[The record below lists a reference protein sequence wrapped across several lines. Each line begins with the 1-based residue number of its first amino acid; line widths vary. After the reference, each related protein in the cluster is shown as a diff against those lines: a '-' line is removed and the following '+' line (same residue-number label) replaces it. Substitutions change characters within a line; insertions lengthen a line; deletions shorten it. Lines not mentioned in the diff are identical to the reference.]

1 MIVENKSETLW
12 PNIFLDILLFIFCV
26 VCVISWW
33 QIDRFS
39 ELQLN
44 IIKLQGFI
52 SIRSMIN
59 CPPAAAPARVGF
71 KIIQNSSRPSVKS
84 MLWVFNRMHRNAFC
98 LKTFNFPIR
107 MSYCQKKCGRRF
119 IFYQFVFVFKSL
131 PRVFQECSKSVP
143 RVFQEYSKSVPRE
156 FQECSESLPRIF
168 QESSKSLSR
177 VFQEFSKSLQRV
189 FKESSKSLPRVFQ
202 ESSKSLPRVS

>member
-1 MIVENKSETLW
+1 MFWLFGMIVENKSETLW
-12 PNIFLDILLFIFCV
+12 LNIFLDILLFIFCV

-71 KIIQNSSRPSVKS
+71 KIIQISSRPSVKS

-98 LKTFNFPIR
+98 LKTFNFPIG
-107 MSYCQKKCGRRF
+107 MSFCQKKCGRIF
-119 IFYQFVFVFKSL
+119 LFYQFVFVFKSL
-131 PRVFQECSKSVP
+131 SRVFQETFKSP
-143 RVFQEYSKSVPRE
+143 SRVFQEYFKNFQRVLKS
-156 FQECSESLPRIF
+156 FKSMSTFCW
-168 QESSKSLSR
+168 ESSKSLSR
-177 VFQEFSKSLQRV
+177 LFLEFYRV
-189 FKESSKSLPRVFQ
+189 IGEFKSLPGEKIFI
-202 ESSKSLPRVS
+202 ELLINGD

>member
-1 MIVENKSETLW
+1 MFWLFWMIVENKSETLW

-59 CPPAAAPARVGF
+59 CPPAATPARVGF
-71 KIIQNSSRPSVKS
+71 KIIQNSSRLSVES
-84 MLWVFNRMHRNAFC
+84 MLWVFSRMNRYAFC
-98 LKTFNFPIR
+98 LKTFNLQIG
-107 MSYCQKKCGRRF
+107 MSYCQKKVWQDLSILSICLCIQDSF
-119 IFYQFVFVFKSL
+119 
-131 PRVFQECSKSVP
+131 
-143 RVFQEYSKSVPRE
+143 
-156 FQECSESLPRIF
+156 
-168 QESSKSLSR
+168 KSLSR
-177 VFQEFSKSLQRV
+177 DL
-189 FKESSKSLPRVFQ
+189 
-202 ESSKSLPRVS
+202 